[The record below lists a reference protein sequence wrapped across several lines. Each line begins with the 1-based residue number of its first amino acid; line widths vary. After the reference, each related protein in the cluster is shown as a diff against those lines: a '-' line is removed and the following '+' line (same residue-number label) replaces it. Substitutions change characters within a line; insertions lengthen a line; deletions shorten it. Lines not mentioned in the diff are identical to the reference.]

1 MRRTGEREREWRSVR
16 GHGGD
21 ELNGIQH
28 RPCMRARRPFSPGMH
43 RAANVLL
50 FFLLLQYGGRLFSTA
65 KIRRFPEGSARNSIC
80 SRITSPR
87 PIYRPFLNEFRVER
101 GACRLELTS
110 RDNNAF
116 RVFSPLSLSLSQ
128 LPPSS
133 WKLIFKQTFLQYAA
147 IRSTSGSFL
156 KIV

>member
-1 MRRTGEREREWRSVR
+1 
-16 GHGGD
+16 
-21 ELNGIQH
+21 
-28 RPCMRARRPFSPGMH
+28 MH

-50 FFLLLQYGGRLFSTA
+50 FFLQCGGRLFSTA

-87 PIYRPFLNEFRVER
+87 PIYRPFLNEFWVERAETELR

-116 RVFSPLSLSLSQ
+116 SRLSTEVLYRKILSSRRNL
-128 LPPSS
+128 
-133 WKLIFKQTFLQYAA
+133 FLGK
-147 IRSTSGSFL
+147 RSINATDIIYIWFYMWFSGSSEGVFYIHIQVYLFL
-156 KIV
+156 WNCIWYFVYKI